1 IAHLKT
7 PATDVHSGSGDTSPC
22 QGGSD
27 RSQAGTAP
35 RLSPHQ
41 RDSSLHHEKNTPSLP
56 QDVAMRRV
64 AAGSAGRRQGIFH
77 VLGLPAVPRG
87 VSSPGG
93 SVDCSPVVAAAVQE
107 TMMKVLRVLDST
119 GDRVIEFDDSDA
131 TLTAQREA
139 KALFERMLTS
149 GSVAFKVNRGEG
161 RPDEKVADF
170 DALENE
176 TVIVPRVVG
185 G

>member
-1 IAHLKT
+1 
-7 PATDVHSGSGDTSPC
+7 
-22 QGGSD
+22 
-27 RSQAGTAP
+27 
-35 RLSPHQ
+35 
-41 RDSSLHHEKNTPSLP
+41 
-56 QDVAMRRV
+56 
-64 AAGSAGRRQGIFH
+64 
-77 VLGLPAVPRG
+77 
-87 VSSPGG
+87 
-93 SVDCSPVVAAAVQE
+93 
-107 TMMKVLRVLDST
+107 MKVLRVLDST